1 MGSMSMQLVAA
12 FVVTTFSGAL
22 MYLHG
27 ISVNLLARRPTRC
40 RNCGAI
46 PGRTCTC
53 DRRD

>member
-1 MGSMSMQLVAA
+1 MGGMSIQLVAA

-22 MYLHG
+22 MYFHG
-27 ISVNLLARRPTRC
+27 ISVNLLERRPTRC